1 MLTKDCNFRDIYH
14 KVCFIECANQIQNL
28 KKVFNVSKKD
38 NGVLAYGYIDHEDGF
53 TFEVLTTGKFENG
66 VLSRGLG
73 NDEVSMKFRKSSVND
88 REIRIYEDRSLFKE
102 YNEKFKTIDT
112 FFADTEDVDKTRGI
126 REIDSCRHE
135 DFPDDVIIYL
145 VKDGLNPETVWVRC
159 EKAEK
164 QGVKA
169 KLISEPK
176 QDFGVHTNDFVVF
189 RPAKNENG
197 ILCIAKL

>member
-1 MLTKDCNFRDIYH
+1 MLTKDCNFREIYH
-14 KVCFIECANQIQNL
+14 KVCFIECADQIQNL

-38 NGVLAYGYIDHEDGF
+38 NGVLAYGYIDHEEGF
-53 TFEVLTTGKFENG
+53 TFEVLTTGKLENG

-164 QGVKA
+164 QEW
-169 KLISEPK
+169 L
-176 QDFGVHTNDFVVF
+176 
-189 RPAKNENG
+189 
-197 ILCIAKL
+197 